1 MARTNFL
8 HLPPFAKFK
17 SHSLSDYNPTSGQVS
32 RFELKKVFN
41 HSIFNQKQTNIGACE
56 YNVDEIWRA
65 FFVQAV
71 LIFSNL
77 VIEQVFYV
85 SKDSSKFRSHLLS
98 NHQNVFYQIYLNF
111 KSVRSGTLTIP
122 KSNFTAI
129 FRREVLRK
137 DLWEVGS
144 NFWCT

>member
-1 MARTNFL
+1 M
-8 HLPPFAKFK
+8 K
-17 SHSLSDYNPTSGQVS
+17 S
-32 RFELKKVFN
+32 
-41 HSIFNQKQTNIGACE
+41 
-56 YNVDEIWRA
+56 

-77 VIEQVFYV
+77 VFERVFYI
-85 SKDSSKFRSHLLS
+85 SKDFYKFRSHLLS

-122 KSNFTAI
+122 KSNFNAI
-129 FRREVLRK
+129 FGREVLRK

-144 NFWCT
+144 NF